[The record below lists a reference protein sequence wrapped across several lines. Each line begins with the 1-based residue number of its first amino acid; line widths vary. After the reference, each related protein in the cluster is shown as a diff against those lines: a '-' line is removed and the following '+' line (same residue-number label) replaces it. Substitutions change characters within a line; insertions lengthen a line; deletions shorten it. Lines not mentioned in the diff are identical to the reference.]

1 MSHFTV
7 LVVDTNNEKSVDEW
21 MEPFYEGLEK
31 DRISDWG
38 VQDTLKY
45 LKDHNVDFPYDY
57 VNETNLEEYLA
68 IVKNEG
74 FDISEHDNEGNLYYF
89 GNKDAKWDWYQIG
102 GRWSGMLKKLDGT
115 RCDECEVKDL
125 DLSLDTKAYN
135 EAKRFWEVVVDKQPL
150 KENEIPNDFFTLY
163 KESYYTEMYGDRD
176 NFAKSQA
183 SFSTFAMLLD
193 GEWFEQGKMGWF
205 AMSDTTKESLEKFN
219 DFLDKKLRELK
230 KTHPH
235 ATVTLVDCHI

>member
-31 DRISDWG
+31 DRTSDWG

-45 LKDHNVDFPYDY
+45 LKDNNVDFPYDY

-68 IVKNEG
+68 VVKNEG

-89 GNKDAKWDWYQIG
+89 GNKDAKWDWYEIG

-125 DLSLDTKAYN
+125 DLSLDKDMY
-135 EAKRFWEVVVDKQPL
+135 EKAKRFWEVVVDKQPL
-150 KENEIPNDFFTLY
+150 KDGEYADGFISWY
-163 KESYYTEMYGDRD
+163 KDSYYKDTFGDKET
-176 NFAKSQA
+176 FAKDKA
-183 SFSTFAMLLD
+183 SLSTLAMLLD
-193 GEWFEQGKMGWF
+193 GKWYEQGKMGWF
-205 AMSDTTKESLEKFN
+205 GMSDTTSDSLKEYTNFFNETLE
-219 DFLDKKLRELK
+219 RLK
-230 KTHPH
+230 ETHPH

>member
-45 LKDHNVDFPYDY
+45 LKDRNVDFPYDY

-68 IVKNEG
+68 VVKNEG

-89 GNKDAKWDWYQIG
+89 GNKDAKWDWYEIG

-115 RCDECEVKDL
+115 RCDECEIKDL
-125 DLSLDTKAYN
+125 DLSLDTEMYEK
-135 EAKRFWEVVVDKQPL
+135 AKRFWEVVVDKQQL
-150 KENEIPNDFFTLY
+150 KDGEYADGFVSWY
-163 KESYYTEMYGDRD
+163 KDSYYKDTFGDKET
-176 NFAKSQA
+176 FAKDKA
-183 SFSTFAMLLD
+183 SLSTLAMLLD
-193 GEWFEQGKMGWF
+193 GEWHEQGKMGWF
-205 AMSDTTKESLEKFN
+205 GMSDTTSESLQEYTSF
-219 DFLDKKLRELK
+219 FDKKLKELK
-230 KTHPH
+230 ETHPH

>member
-7 LVVDTNNEKSVDEW
+7 LVVDTNNEKSVDKW

-68 IVKNEG
+68 VVKNEG

-89 GNKDAKWDWYQIG
+89 GNKDAKWDWYEIG
-102 GRWSGMLKKLDGT
+102 GRWPNMLKKLDGT

-125 DLSLDTKAYN
+125 DLSLDTELYN
-135 EAKRFWEVVVDKQPL
+135 KAKRFWEVVVDKQPL
-150 KENEIPNDFFTLY
+150 TDVERPSDFFTMY
-163 KESYYTEMYGDRD
+163 KPEYYTEMYGDRD
-176 NFAKSQA
+176 NFAKSYA
-183 SFSTFAMLLD
+183 SFNTFAMLLD
-193 GEWFEQGKMGWF
+193 GEWYEQGKMGWF
-205 AMSDTTKESLEKFN
+205 AMSDTTKESLEKFT
-219 DFLDKKLRELK
+219 DFMDKTLRELK

-235 ATVTLVDCHI
+235 AKVTLVDCHI

>member
-31 DRISDWG
+31 DRMIDWT
-38 VQDTLKY
+38 VQDVLNYFKE
-45 LKDHNVDFPYDY
+45 HNVDFPYDH
-57 VNETNLEEYLA
+57 VDESNLVEYLERA
-68 IVKNEG
+68 EELE
-74 FDISEHDNEGNLYYF
+74 FDTSEHDNEGNLYYL
-89 GNKDAKWDWYQIG
+89 GNNNDKWDWYQIG
-102 GRWSGMLKKLDGT
+102 GRWSNLLRKLDGT

-150 KENEIPNDFFTLY
+150 TDVERPSDFFTMY
-163 KESYYTEMYGDRD
+163 KPEYYTEMYGDRD
-176 NFAKSQA
+176 NFAKSRA
-183 SFSTFAMLLD
+183 LFNTFAMLLD
-193 GEWFEQGKMGWF
+193 GEWYEQGKMGWF
-205 AMSDTTKESLEKFN
+205 AVSDTTSDSFKEYTKFFNKTLE
-219 DFLDKKLRELK
+219 ELK
-230 KTHPH
+230 ETHPH